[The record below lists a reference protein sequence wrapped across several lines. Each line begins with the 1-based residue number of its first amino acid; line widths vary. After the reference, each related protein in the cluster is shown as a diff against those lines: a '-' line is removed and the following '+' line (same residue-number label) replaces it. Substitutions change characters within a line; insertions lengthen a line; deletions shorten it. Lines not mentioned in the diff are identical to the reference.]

1 MGCVF
6 SLEGISQPDFVS
18 IQEQTKVLSIW
29 LGGVQLNC
37 HFFTER
43 EIELDLDPRQK
54 TSEESFNALRQF
66 MEHLADALQHPIL
79 LTPKNLSEHPIAEYE
94 PELQCWHYFPVA

>member
-1 MGCVF
+1 M
-6 SLEGISQPDFVS
+6 S

-37 HFFTER
+37 HFFAER
-43 EIELDLDPRQK
+43 EIELDLDPRQI

-66 MEHLADALQHPIL
+66 MEPLADALQHPIL
-79 LTPKNLSEHPIAEYE
+79 LTPENLNECPIAE
-94 PELQCWHYFPVA
+94 